1 MYNKAKNYIKNCS
14 ISNKIK
20 ISFCTINLLT
30 LILMVAVVGT
40 LFLLSSKTNLLYNGP
55 YKLLSDI
62 GSMEAS
68 LEKLDKN
75 MYKAVYSEDVKETEQ
90 YLNEAGKNVDAFNN
104 KFEDF
109 KGAFSGNDIL
119 ISQLSKNF
127 GELTGSRKEI
137 CNLISLGNK
146 KAAIDLLEV
155 TYKIEMKKSY
165 KDIQEVNDYL
175 KINAENFV
183 SYCDI
188 TKFVTTG
195 IIIIMM
201 VIIIIVCI
209 LIGRILKSTWIGG
222 IDNIKSIAQ
231 KLLQGELVVNNKY
244 ESKDEMG
251 EMAVY
256 LIEAIGLISSYVK
269 NINETLSQL
278 STSNLNIQLDS
289 SIDYRG
295 EFLSIKHSLE
305 NIINHLNHTLFNI
318 SESVDS
324 VAGSSQQISATTELL
339 SQGAMEQAQAIEAL
353 LASFNQILAQVKI
366 NTEDVYKAD
375 VFSKDTQNV
384 VFDGNEKMR
393 NLTYAMEDVNESAK
407 SILEIIGTIEEIS
420 AQTNLLALNAAIEAA
435 RAGDAGKGFSVVAEE
450 VRLLAN
456 ESSNAVSKITD
467 IIQGAV
473 NASRTGSELAKKTE
487 EALNT
492 IANKVNGTTQ
502 ILKEISTASKEQEE
516 AINSMTFEV
525 DKISEVVQTNSATAQ
540 QTSAS
545 TQELALQSQLIN
557 DKLSVFKL
565 KYA

>member
-1 MYNKAKNYIKNCS
+1 MYNKAKNYIKNCP

-90 YLNEAGKNVDAFNN
+90 YLNEASKNVDAFNN

-155 TYKIEMKKSY
+155 TYKNEMKKSY

-188 TKFVTTG
+188 TKFVATG

-201 VIIIIVCI
+201 VIIIVVCI
-209 LIGRILKSTWIGG
+209 LIGRILKSTWIEG

-231 KLLQGELVVNNKY
+231 KLLQGKLEVDNKY

-305 NIINHLNHTLFNI
+305 NIINHLNNTLFNI
-318 SESVDS
+318 AESVDS

-339 SQGAMEQAQAIEAL
+339 SQGATEQAQAIEAL

-375 VFSKDTQNV
+375 VFSKDTQDV

-393 NLTYAMEDVNESAK
+393 NLIYAMKDVNESAN

-456 ESSNAVSKITD
+456 ESSNAVGKITN

-473 NASRTGSELAKKTE
+473 NASRTGSELARKTE
-487 EALNT
+487 DALNT
-492 IANKVNGTTQ
+492 IANKVDGTTQ
-502 ILKEISTASKEQEE
+502 ILKDISIASKEQEE

-545 TQELALQSQLIN
+545 TQELAMQSQLIN